1 MMGDGCALVNMMED
15 GCALVNMMEDGC
27 ALVNRCGVYT
37 DYSTRV
43 LVFVNN
49 KLVILTNSEVKR

>member
-1 MMGDGCALVNMMED
+1 MMGD

-37 DYSTRV
+37 DHSTRV

-49 KLVILTNSEVKR
+49 KSVILTIREKVAAIWFIK

>member
-1 MMGDGCALVNMMED
+1 MED

-27 ALVNRCGVYT
+27 ALVNRCGVYI
-37 DYSTRV
+37 DHSTRV

-49 KLVILTNSEVKR
+49 KLVILNKQKESKIRGNLVKE